1 MSPTGFSLTGPRGGL
16 RPSAT
21 PLSSPRLGDRG
32 APPGTTALERCA
44 RGAPQEQPRTVG
56 VGVLSHSQPSGGP
69 HQGEMPVGR
78 RIRCLPETSAPARLR
93 DPCGPWLPHPLR
105 ARDLVIVAPPLGSR
119 RHGASRERL
128 CESG

>member
-56 VGVLSHSQPSGGP
+56 VGVLSHS
-69 HQGEMPVGR
+69 HQEAHIRGR
-78 RIRCLPETSAPARLR
+78 SRLGDGSDVCLRQVPARDSATLAAPGSLIFCAPET
-93 DPCGPWLPHPLR
+93 
-105 ARDLVIVAPPLGSR
+105 
-119 RHGASRERL
+119 
-128 CESG
+128 